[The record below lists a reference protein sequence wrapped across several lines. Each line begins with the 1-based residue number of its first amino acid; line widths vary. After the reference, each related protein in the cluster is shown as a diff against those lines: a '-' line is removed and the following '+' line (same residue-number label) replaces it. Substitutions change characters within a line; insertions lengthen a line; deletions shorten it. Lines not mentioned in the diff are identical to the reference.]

1 MRITDLLDVKSISLN
16 QAPKSKQEALD
27 MAIALMVK
35 SGKIRDKETW
45 YMQEKRRV
53 QQELVMELL
62 SRTEKVMRWR
72 DRDLRPWLSGM
83 EQNLTLWTESR

>member
-62 SRTEKVMRWR
+62 FHMEKAMRWKN
-72 DRDLRPWLSGM
+72 RDLLPW
-83 EQNLTLWTESR
+83 

>member
-83 EQNLTLWTESR
+83 E

>member
-1 MRITDLLDVKSISLN
+1 MIITDLLDVKSISLN

-83 EQNLTLWTESR
+83 E

>member
-27 MAIALMVK
+27 LALALMVK

-83 EQNLTLWTESR
+83 E

>member
-1 MRITDLLDVKSISLN
+1 MRITYLLDVKSISLN

-27 MAIALMVK
+27 LALALMVK

-83 EQNLTLWTESR
+83 E

>member
-27 MAIALMVK
+27 MSIALMVK

-83 EQNLTLWTESR
+83 E